1 MTFGAVT
8 PCYLVWVVFDLYPQ
22 LLGDEMKRV
31 DRLILGALTVGV
43 WALVAIQM
51 TTVTPAYADIDNLD
65 QTDEIELTVF
75 IKEVVE
81 KNCSADLGDGRKTHA
96 SINC

>member
-1 MTFGAVT
+1 
-8 PCYLVWVVFDLYPQ
+8 
-22 LLGDEMKRV
+22 MKRV

-43 WALVAIQM
+43 WALVAIQI

-65 QTDEIELTVF
+65 QIDEIELTVF
-75 IKEVVE
+75 IREVVE
-81 KNCSADLGDGRKTHA
+81 KNCSADLGDDGKTHA

>member
-1 MTFGAVT
+1 M
-8 PCYLVWVVFDLYPQ
+8 
-22 LLGDEMKRV
+22 
-31 DRLILGALTVGV
+31 ILGALTVGV

-51 TTVTPAYADIDNLD
+51 TTVMPAYADIDNLD

-81 KNCSADLGDGRKTHA
+81 KNCSAYLGDGRKTHA
-96 SINC
+96 SIIC

>member
-1 MTFGAVT
+1 
-8 PCYLVWVVFDLYPQ
+8 
-22 LLGDEMKRV
+22 MKRV

-43 WALVAIQM
+43 WALVAIQI

-65 QTDEIELTVF
+65 QIDEIELTVF
-75 IKEVVE
+75 IREVVE
-81 KNCSADLGDGRKTHA
+81 KNCSADLGDGGKAHA

>member
-8 PCYLVWVVFDLYPQ
+8 PCYLVCVAFDLFPQ
-22 LLGDEMKRV
+22 LLGDEMQRI

-43 WALVAIQM
+43 WALVAIQI

-65 QTDEIELTVF
+65 QIDEIELTFF
-75 IKEVVE
+75 IREVVE
-81 KNCSADLGDGRKTHA
+81 KNCSADLGDGGKTHA

>member
-1 MTFGAVT
+1 M
-8 PCYLVWVVFDLYPQ
+8 
-22 LLGDEMKRV
+22 
-31 DRLILGALTVGV
+31 ILGALTVGV

>member
-1 MTFGAVT
+1 MT
-8 PCYLVWVVFDLYPQ
+8 PCYLVSVAFDLFPQ
-22 LLGDEMKRV
+22 LLGDEMKRI

-43 WALVAIQM
+43 WALVAIQI

-65 QTDEIELTVF
+65 QIDEIELTVF
-75 IKEVVE
+75 IREVVE
-81 KNCSADLGDGRKTHA
+81 KNCSADLGNGGKTHA

>member
-1 MTFGAVT
+1 VT
-8 PCYLVWVVFDLYPQ
+8 PCYLVWVVLDLFPQ

-43 WALVAIQM
+43 WALVSIQM

-65 QTDEIELTVF
+65 QIDEIELTIF

-81 KNCSADLGDGRKTHA
+81 KNCSADLGDGGKTHA

>member
-1 MTFGAVT
+1 
-8 PCYLVWVVFDLYPQ
+8 VWVVFDLFPQ
-22 LLGDEMKRV
+22 LHGDEMKRV